1 MRHLKMFF
9 LVAGVF
15 LALATAS
22 FPASTAPATTGEI
35 KGTTGAAAK
44 PAGKTTTAPV
54 STEKPVAKKSPAKDS
69 HQRRRVTRHASGE
82 KARIAEP
89 APGERL
95 TIRQVIELLK
105 TTRNFAGKN
114 LSSLRLVAFD
124 LTKCNMKGADL
135 SNANLE
141 RADVEETN
149 LELADLSG
157 ANLKMTDLRISG
169 IKGAK
174 LDRATFDGA
183 IWLDGTVCAK
193 GSIGLCREFPDRFKV
208 GQ

>member
-1 MRHLKMFF
+1 MRHLRVYF
-9 LVAGVF
+9 LVAVAI
-15 LALATAS
+15 LASATAS
-22 FPASTAPATTGEI
+22 FPASPAPATTTEI
-35 KGTTGAAAK
+35 KGTAGASAK
-44 PAGKTTTAPV
+44 PADKTTAAPAPV
-54 STEKPVAKKSPAKDS
+54 EKAVVKKSPAKDS
-69 HQRRRVTRHASGE
+69 HKSRRVTRHASGE

-95 TIRQVIELLK
+95 TIKQVMELLK

-141 RADVEETN
+141 RADMEETN